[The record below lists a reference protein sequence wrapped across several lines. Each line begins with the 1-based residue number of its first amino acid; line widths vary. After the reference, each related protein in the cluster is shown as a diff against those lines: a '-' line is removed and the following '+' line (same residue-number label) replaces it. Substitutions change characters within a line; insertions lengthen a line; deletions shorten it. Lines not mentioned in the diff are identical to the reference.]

1 MLSVRSVSRIEDAD
15 AVVQLHGEGAP
26 IPEKLRAAAGAAG
39 FTGGGGTSFEVFTPE
54 GRVVL
59 VGLGASEDHEGA
71 GSHTAELLGRLRR
84 IALDGRGLPPDR
96 VAEFAAACCLRAW
109 RPPVLRKHADPDDP
123 VLDALDILLDDDP
136 GFAALWGPR
145 EAAVRATLWAR
156 DLVSLP
162 SNLLTPAGFVKKLK
176 DVVKL
181 GATLEV
187 LDAEALRDQG
197 FGALLAVG
205 QGSVNPPCLAVL
217 RWAGTQPDAPVA
229 FVGKGITFDTGGICI
244 KPADRMWEMRA
255 DMAGAAAAAGAIMA
269 LALRRS
275 PAPAVAVLPLA
286 ENVTGAASYRPGD
299 VLRTRSGRTVE
310 VIDTDAEGRLVLADA
325 IDHAVRVLKPRAVID
340 LATLTGAIVTALGN
354 HMAGLFQNDP
364 GLAAAAV
371 AAGRAAGEPVWPMPI
386 ADEHRHELD
395 SDIAD
400 LKNCLAGRYQPDACH
415 AAAFLR
421 EFAGDTPWVHL
432 DIAGVESREEA
443 EGMTPKGATGFG
455 VRLLD
460 RLVRARFEAAPRA

>member
-1 MLSVRSVSRIEDAD
+1 MLDIRTVSRIEDAD
-15 AVVQLHGEGAP
+15 AVVQLHAVGLP
-26 IPEKLRAAAGAAG
+26 VPEPLREAAAASG
-39 FTGGGGTSFEVFTPE
+39 FTGETGTSCEVFTPE

-59 VGLGASEDHEGA
+59 VGLGAAEDHLGA
-71 GSHTAELLGRLRR
+71 GCRTAEVLARLRR
-84 IALDGRGLPPDR
+84 IALDARGLPPDR

-109 RPPVLRKHADPDDP
+109 RPPVLRKHADPEDP
-123 VLDALDILLDDDP
+123 VLAVLDILLDDEP
-136 GFAALWGPR
+136 GFAAPWQAQ
-145 EAAVRATLWAR
+145 AASVRATLWAR

-162 SNLLTPAGFVKKLK
+162 SNLLTPAGFVERLAE
-176 DVVKL
+176 VAKL

-187 LDAEALRDQG
+187 LDADALRAQG

-205 QGSVNPPCLAVL
+205 QGSANPPCLAVL
-217 RWAGTQPDAPVA
+217 RWPGMLDTAPVA

-286 ENVTGAASYRPGD
+286 ENATGGASYRPGD
-299 VLRTRSGRTVE
+299 VLHTRSGRTVE
-310 VIDTDAEGRLVLADA
+310 VIDTDAEGRLALADA
-325 IDHAVRVLKPRAVID
+325 IDHAVRVLEPRAVID
-340 LATLTGAIVTALGN
+340 LATLTGSIITALGH
-354 HMAGLFQNDP
+354 HMAGLFGNDTA
-364 GLAAAAV
+364 LAADV
-371 AAGRAAGEPVWPMPI
+371 ATAGSAAGEPVWPMPI
-386 ADEHRHELD
+386 GDAHRRDLD

-400 LKNCLAGRYQPDACH
+400 LKHCVAGRYQPDACH

-421 EFAGDTPWVHL
+421 EFAGDVPWAHL
-432 DIAGVESREEA
+432 DIAGVENRETA
-443 EGMTPKGATGFG
+443 EGLTPKGATGFG

-460 RLVRARFEAAPRA
+460 RLVRARFEIS